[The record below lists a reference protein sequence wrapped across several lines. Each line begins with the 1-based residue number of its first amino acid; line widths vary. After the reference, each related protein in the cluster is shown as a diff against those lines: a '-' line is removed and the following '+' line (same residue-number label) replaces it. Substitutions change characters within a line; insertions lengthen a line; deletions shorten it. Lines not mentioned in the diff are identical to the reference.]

1 MAKEFFSNLRE
12 EKLLSR
18 LDSSKDHNRERLLQ
32 QVRSHIEDLSNRLGQ
47 RLLDSGLVATSNRSE
62 LVRQI
67 ELCLRQMVSAEDF
80 EIEYQTAP
88 FRSVVPVPN
97 FVSLYLTAFIVE
109 KLIDH
114 QSVEEIYGTDEEI
127 YEAVDSVVARIGE
140 SW

>member
-1 MAKEFFSNLRE
+1 MAKEFFPNLRE
-12 EKLLSR
+12 EKILSR
-18 LDSSKDHNRERLLQ
+18 LDSSKDHGRERLLQ
-32 QVRSHIEDLSNRLGQ
+32 QIRSQVEDLSNRLAQ
-47 RLLDSGLVATSNRSE
+47 RLLDTGLVATSNRRE
-62 LVRQI
+62 LVRQL

-88 FRSVVPVPN
+88 FRTVVPVPN

-127 YEAVDSVVARIGE
+127 YKAVDSVVTRVGE
-140 SW
+140 AS